1 MLLIHFVRLN
11 EFKKASV
18 IFEHSK
24 QYYFT
29 KTSVIFKKLVDFDTF
44 FSFISD
50 SVRSNRRLNFNKIY
64 SCKQRCEIAIFA
76 HYRNID

>member
-1 MLLIHFVRLN
+1 MLLIHFARRN

-24 QYYFT
+24 QYFT
-29 KTSVIFKKLVDFDTF
+29 KTSIFKKLVDFGAF

-64 SCKQRCEIAIFA
+64 SCKQRCKSAIFA
-76 HYRNID
+76 HYQNID